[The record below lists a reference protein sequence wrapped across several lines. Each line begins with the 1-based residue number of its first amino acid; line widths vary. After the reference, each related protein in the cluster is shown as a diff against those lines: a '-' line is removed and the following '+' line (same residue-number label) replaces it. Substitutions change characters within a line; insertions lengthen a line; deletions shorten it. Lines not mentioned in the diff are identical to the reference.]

1 MNEKQNE
8 KQLEEPE
15 MTSEIEEG
23 VDKERKFWAALAD
36 AGSGWTLEIERL
48 LPRFCEG
55 HLTTIEVRP
64 EEVIDKEYI
73 RDLCGGKR
81 LMATLRNAR
90 GAYVGRYRF
99 TFPDPPRDGD
109 GNIMQN
115 PESQQNPTFG
125 PGAVMGVFTEFIR
138 SQNAQ
143 FQETLSFFQ
152 KRVDQIE
159 RKSAPTTAIQS
170 VPVIEQKSSLEQLR
184 ELAQTMREMEEL
196 RADLGWVDQSGQGEV
211 DFLKKTMSDFFQ
223 LHLQKEKL
231 KLEKMQNQQPVKI
244 PELPD
249 RKTESENLTIDKIS
263 DEELAIQL
271 HKRVESM
278 DPEQLNRV
286 MSIFMG
292 QYAELEETM
301 IDDEKQNVDLRN
313 ITPLSSKGE
322 QGSRRRG
329 RPPKNVSSLANDP
342 PDKNP

>member
-1 MNEKQNE
+1 MNEKQ
-8 KQLEEPE
+8 PE
-15 MTSEIEEG
+15 MTLEESEIEEG
-23 VDKERKFWAALAD
+23 VDKERKFWTALAD

-143 FQETLSFFQ
+143 FQETLNFFQ

-159 RKSAPTTAIQS
+159 RKSASPTAIQS

-184 ELAQTMREMEEL
+184 ELGQTMREMEEL
-196 RADLGWVDQSGQGEV
+196 REDLGWTEHGSGEEDVFKQ
-211 DFLKKTMSDFFQ
+211 TMNDFFKM
-223 LHLQKEKL
+223 LMQKEKM
-231 KLEKMQNQQPVKI
+231 KLEKMQNKQSVSVKI
-244 PELPD
+244 PELPE
-249 RKTESENLTIDKIS
+249 RKTTESENLTIDKIS

-292 QYAELEETM
+292 QYEET
-301 IDDEKQNVDLRN
+301 IDTETGEKQNVDLGN
-313 ITPLSSKGE
+313 ITPLSSDRE

-342 PDKNP
+342 SNTNP